1 VTAVA
6 AALPP
11 PLSPAQPRREA
22 VGAARGLHV
31 TFRREGRDLHAL
43 RGVDLDIT
51 PGEIVGLV
59 GESGSGKSVLG
70 LALLGLLPRGAR
82 VAGEVEVAG
91 VDMVRAR
98 EAERRAARRSALGA
112 IFQDPLSSLN
122 PTMRVGRQV
131 EEVAGSAPEALRLLR
146 AVGIPDPERRLPQY
160 PHELS
165 GGLRQRVMIAV
176 ALAGGPRL
184 VVADEPTT
192 ALDVTVQ
199 AQVLGL
205 LRSLRDEAGCS
216 VLFITHDLG
225 VAATVA
231 DRICVLYAGRLM
243 EAGPAAALAAA
254 PEHPYTAALLSSRLT
269 LRSLRGVELPT
280 LGGEPPDPRA
290 PRPGCAFEPRCP
302 VAGDDCA
309 RGEPPNLTPARHTGE
324 RACLKPAVLAAAVRL
339 GGGAVL
345 PAVAARTGGV
355 AVDDV
360 VVTFGA
366 TRRGVLG
373 RPGRPGFD
381 ALRGLSLAVAP
392 GEAVAVV
399 GESGS
404 GKSTLLRVMAGL
416 LQPTRGR
423 VRLGDGAAPQMIFQD
438 PGSSLTPWL
447 SVAELVG
454 ERVRHLSAADREA
467 RVAETLGLVG
477 LPEEVARL
485 RPHVLSGGQRQRVAI
500 ARAVIEP
507 TGLLLCDEPI
517 SALDASL
524 AAGVLN
530 LLGRVRRSLGSALVF
545 VTHDLAAARLV
556 ADRIVVM
563 RSGEIVEE
571 GGAEQISHTPRHAY
585 TRDLLAAVPDVAP

>member
-1 VTAVA
+1 
-6 AALPP
+6 
-11 PLSPAQPRREA
+11 
-22 VGAARGLHV
+22 VGTARGLHV
-31 TFRREGRDLHAL
+31 TFRRDGRDVHAL
-43 RGVDLDIT
+43 RGLDLEIA

-70 LALLGLLPRGAR
+70 LALLGLLPHAAR
-82 VAGEVEVAG
+82 VAGEVLVGG

-98 EAERRAARRSALGA
+98 EAERRAVRRSALGA

-122 PTMRVGRQV
+122 PSMRVGRQV
-131 EEVAGSAPEALRLLR
+131 AEVAGSAQEAVRLLN
-146 AVGIPDPERRLPQY
+146 AVGIPDPERRLAQY

-199 AQVLGL
+199 AQVLAL
-205 LRSLRDEAGCS
+205 LRSLRDEVGCS

-243 EAGPAAALAAA
+243 EAGPAVALAAA

-269 LRSLRGVELPT
+269 LYSARGVELPT
-280 LGGEPPDPRA
+280 LGGEPPDPRS

-302 VAGDDCA
+302 VADDDCA
-309 RGEPPNLTPARHTGE
+309 RGESPELLPAAHTGQ
-324 RACLKPAVLAAAVRL
+324 RACLRPAALAASVRL
-339 GGGAVL
+339 GGGTAL
-345 PAVAARTGGV
+345 PVIGRRTGGV
-355 AVDDV
+355 VVEDV

-366 TRRGVLG
+366 THRSVLR

-381 ALRGLSLAVAP
+381 ALRGVSLEVAP
-392 GEAVAVV
+392 GESLAVV

-416 LQPTRGR
+416 LEPTRGR
-423 VRLGDGAAPQMIFQD
+423 MRLGDGATPQMIFQD

-447 SVAELVG
+447 SVGELVG
-454 ERVRHLSAADREA
+454 ERVRHLSSAEREV
-467 RVAETLGLVG
+467 RVAETLAMVG
-477 LPEEVARL
+477 LPEELMRL

-500 ARAVIEP
+500 ARAVIAP

-530 LLGRVRRSLGSALVF
+530 LLGRMRRRLGSALVF

-563 RSGEIVEE
+563 RTGEIIEE
-571 GGAEQISHTPRHAY
+571 GSAEEISRTPRDAY
-585 TRDLLAAVPDVAP
+585 TRDLLAAVPQVAV

>member
-1 VTAVA
+1 
-6 AALPP
+6 
-11 PLSPAQPRREA
+11 
-22 VGAARGLHV
+22 VGAARGLCV
-31 TFRREGRDLHAL
+31 TFRRGARDVHAL
-43 RGVDLDIT
+43 RGLDLDIA

-82 VAGEVEVAG
+82 VAGEVKVAG
-91 VDMVRAR
+91 VDMLRAR
-98 EAERRAARRSALGA
+98 EAERRAVRRSALGA

-131 EEVAGSAPEALRLLR
+131 EEVAGSAREAVRLLG
-146 AVGIPDPERRLPQY
+146 AVGIADPERRLAQY

-199 AQVLGL
+199 AQVLAL
-205 LRSLRDEAGCS
+205 LRSLRDEVGCS

-243 EAGPAAALAAA
+243 EAGPAVALAAA

-269 LRSLRGVELPT
+269 LQSPRGVELPT
-280 LGGEPPDPRA
+280 LGGEPPDPRS

-302 VAGDDCA
+302 VAGEDCA
-309 RGEPPNLTPARHTGE
+309 RGEPPHLAPAGHAGE
-324 RACLKPAVLAAAVRL
+324 RACLRPAALASAVRL
-339 GGGAVL
+339 GGGAAL
-345 PAVAARTGGV
+345 PAVGARTGGV
-355 AVDDV
+355 VLEGV

-366 TRRGVLG
+366 TRRSTLL
-373 RPGRPGFD
+373 RPGSPGFD
-381 ALRGLSLAVAP
+381 ALRGVSLEVAP
-392 GEAVAVV
+392 GESVAVV

-404 GKSTLLRVMAGL
+404 GKTTVLRVMAGL

-423 VRLGDGAAPQMIFQD
+423 LRLGDGASPQMIFQD

-447 SVAELVG
+447 SVGELVG
-454 ERVRHLSAADREA
+454 ERVRHLSAANREA
-467 RVAETLGLVG
+467 RVAETLGMVG
-477 LPEEVARL
+477 LPEELSRL

-500 ARAVIEP
+500 ARAVIAP
-507 TGLLLCDEPI
+507 TGLLLCDEPT

-530 LLGRVRRSLGSALVF
+530 LLARVRRRLGSALVF

-563 RSGEIVEE
+563 RTGEIIEQ
-571 GGAEQISHTPRHAY
+571 GNAEQITHTPRDAY
-585 TRDLLAAVPDVAP
+585 TRDLLAAVPQVAP